1 MAKMKRGGK
10 QNYETPQALIAA
22 CERRWGKLTID
33 LAADE
38 ANKKA
43 DVYIGEAEDSLKTPW
58 PAQGVCWLNP
68 PFANIEPWA
77 RKCEEH
83 MLGGGNVLLLV
94 PASVGAL
101 WFVNHIAN
109 KADVYLL
116 TKRVSY
122 DGKSP
127 YPKDCLIAHFHPESL
142 GKWEA
147 WDWTKDETPSKPSL
161 VKWPVEFKEAH
172 IVNVSKGGRR
182 AKIVRRT
189 VSKKWRSGENIVEV
203 RWAPS
208 SRYVALINGRAVA
221 SGSSMGEAIMMLLT
235 REV

>member
-22 CERRWGKLTID
+22 CERRWGRLAID

-58 PAQGVCWLNP
+58 PAHALCWLNP

-101 WFVNHIAN
+101 WFANHIAN

-127 YPKDCLIAHFHPESL
+127 YPKDCIIAHFHPESL

-147 WDWTKDETPSKPSL
+147 WDWTKDETPSKPPA
-161 VKWPVEFKEAH
+161 VKLPVAVVGPRTVH
-172 IVNVSKGGRR
+172 VSKGRR
-182 AKIVRRT
+182 KARIVLST
-189 VSKKWRSGENIVEV
+189 VCKKWRSGENIVEV
-203 RWAPS
+203 RRAPS

-221 SGSSMGEAIMMLLT
+221 SGSSMDEAIHMILAWKA
-235 REV
+235 